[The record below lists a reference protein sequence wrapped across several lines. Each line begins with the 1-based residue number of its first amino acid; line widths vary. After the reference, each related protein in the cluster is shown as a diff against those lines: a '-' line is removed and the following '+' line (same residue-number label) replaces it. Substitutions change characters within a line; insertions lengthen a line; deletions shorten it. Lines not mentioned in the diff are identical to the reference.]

1 VRAQAIKREILG
13 EESEDEGGEREAGS
27 GDEDDEDDEDED
39 GDGAG
44 GGAAAGGA
52 AAAAGGPIRDFTE
65 TDLINLRRTIYLTI
79 MSAMD
84 FEEAGHKLLKIALA
98 DGQEVE
104 VVTMLIECCS
114 QEKTFLRRALTLTP
128 GLEGPAPPGPWVPGA
143 PGAAGGGA
151 VGGERAGEPEAP
163 CRAPCAAPRAPSAA
177 RPAHPG
183 FPGRAPPRATDASR
197 PRRRARRTRAAPRAG
212 TTACWASASR
222 CCTPSGRRCSRSAS
236 ASSMRSSTA
245 WRPTRCALRAAPAG
259 MLLRSVLA
267 PTPAHV
273 CERAGYCTVT
283 GQAAEWLGTC
293 AL

>member
-1 VRAQAIKREILG
+1 MRAQAIKREILG

-114 QEKTFLRRALTLTP
+114 QEKTFLRRAPTLTP
-128 GLEGPAPPGPWVPGA
+128 HPRSQAPSGPAPPGPWVSGA
-143 PGAAGGGA
+143 PGAA
-151 VGGERAGEPEAP
+151 RAGPLGGSGAGELK
-163 CRAPCAAPRAPSAA
+163 A
-177 RPAHPG
+177 R
-183 FPGRAPPRATDASR
+183 
-197 PRRRARRTRAAPRAG
+197 
-212 TTACWASASR
+212 
-222 CCTPSGRRCSRSAS
+222 
-236 ASSMRSSTA
+236 
-245 WRPTRCALRAAPAG
+245 
-259 MLLRSVLA
+259 
-267 PTPAHV
+267 
-273 CERAGYCTVT
+273 
-283 GQAAEWLGTC
+283 
-293 AL
+293 